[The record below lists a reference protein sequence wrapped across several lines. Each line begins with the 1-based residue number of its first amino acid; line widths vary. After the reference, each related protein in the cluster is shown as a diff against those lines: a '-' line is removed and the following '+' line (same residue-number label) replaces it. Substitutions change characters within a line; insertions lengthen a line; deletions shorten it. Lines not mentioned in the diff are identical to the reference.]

1 MLPIAVDA
9 MGGDN
14 APDAIVE
21 GAERAVVDE
30 LGVPVVLV
38 GKPGE
43 MGDTGDLPVI
53 EASEVIAM
61 DAEPGSSVRK
71 MKDSSLV
78 RAAEAVR
85 DGNASAMVSAGN
97 TGATMASALLRM
109 GRIKGIQRPAIATP
123 MPVPGSTPTTL
134 LDAGANAECKPEWL
148 VEFAQ
153 MGGVCL
159 AHRPLWDRAPQ
170 GRPVVDRRRSRE
182 GSPFVKECFE
192 LLSDPAWAAATNREW
207 IGNVEGRDVMTNE
220 ADVIVTDGFIGNVT
234 LKTLEVQCPELTMS
248 RLLMALDTDDDNGP
262 PALRSVP
269 HSTRWSANYTPIP
282 SVEHCCSASR
292 ACA

>member
-21 GAERAVVDE
+21 GARRAVDE

-123 MPVPGSTPTTL
+123 IPVPGSTPTTL

-153 MGGVCL
+153 MGGVY
-159 AHRPLWDRAPQ
+159 ARDRFGIERPKVGLLSIGEEA
-170 GRPVVDRRRSRE
+170 GK

-192 LLSDPAWAAATNREW
+192 LLSIRPGPPPPTVSGSATSRAAT
-207 IGNVEGRDVMTNE
+207 
-220 ADVIVTDGFIGNVT
+220 
-234 LKTLEVQCPELTMS
+234 S
-248 RLLMALDTDDDNGP
+248 
-262 PALRSVP
+262 
-269 HSTRWSANYTPIP
+269 
-282 SVEHCCSASR
+282 
-292 ACA
+292 